1 LLLRLAR
8 PLAQMLVALLELSTP
23 APGVRVEV
31 SRRPIVEYDVAKIQL
46 LYTRGRPIRC
56 VLAYAAAATPW
67 QNAWLMQPRSNVL
80 CAAPTALPL
89 KAACI
94 EEHGH
99 DKIEPV
105 TLEEARCLM
114 GVKLTGLEKV
124 LRPTPAPEDAH

>member
-1 LLLRLAR
+1 
-8 PLAQMLVALLELSTP
+8 
-23 APGVRVEV
+23 
-31 SRRPIVEYDVAKIQL
+31 
-46 LYTRGRPIRC
+46 
-56 VLAYAAAATPW
+56 
-67 QNAWLMQPRSNVL
+67 MQPRSSVL
-80 CAAPTALPL
+80 CAAPIALPL

-124 LRPTPAPEDAH
+124 LRPTLAPEDAH

>member
-1 LLLRLAR
+1 MIYLR
-8 PLAQMLVALLELSTP
+8 S
-23 APGVRVEV
+23 
-31 SRRPIVEYDVAKIQL
+31 L

-80 CAAPTALPL
+80 CAAPAALPL
-89 KAACI
+89 LDACL

-99 DKIEPV
+99 DNVEPI

-124 LRPTPAPEDAH
+124 LRRPFAPEDAH